1 MKSVT
6 TNIPLELDDSFE
18 EHVAALYGELEQ
30 AIKWERPSILL
41 AIYSSEFVRADAEDA
56 LTAELNKLGQ
66 TSIHYHVSGKENADI
81 ALNLSQQPDVDHTV
95 FFVSGL
101 QWGGGEGGGNAYRA
115 LNYRREYFV
124 DYHIRVIFWVT
135 EEEAVALPNLA
146 PDFWAFRHRV
156 IEFFELPAPK
166 RAAEIEDELYW
177 ASNEERALRQDTE
190 SKIAFR
196 EALLKDFDETR
207 ETLAT
212 RADLLS
218 SLANLYWVKRD
229 YEKSADLWRQT
240 RRLAERLKDARLR
253 VVCYIGLGNIYR
265 TIGWY
270 KRGATAF
277 QRAIELDPSS
287 IPAYTGLGIVYRIL
301 GRYDEAIHIYQ
312 QAIDRNADEA
322 SPYNGLGWVFLVL
335 GRHNEARNAFL
346 RAIELDPKYISAW
359 NGLGK
364 TFASIGRN
372 GEAIAAF
379 RQAIKLDPSF
389 TFSWNS
395 LGGILMDL
403 GNANDAVKAFKEAI
417 RIAPQTASSWN
428 GLGSV
433 YTRIDQ
439 REEAIAAFQR
449 AIELEPRAVEAYNG
463 LGFAYAC
470 QGRAGEAIASY
481 LKAIEMDAKY
491 ALPHYKLGKIYSYV
505 GRDDEAIASFQ
516 KAIRLD
522 PGSGSAHISLAASY
536 RKQGKSAKAEPQLA
550 IARQL
555 LEKEK
560 EYNRALYASVCG
572 KTDEALAL
580 LGIALNKKQI
590 PAAWACLDPDLG
602 FVRDDPRFLALVG
615 EG

>member
-6 TNIPLELDDSFE
+6 TNTPLELDESFE
-18 EHVAALYGELEQ
+18 EHVATLYGELEQ

-66 TSIHYHVSGKENADI
+66 SVIHHHVSGRENADI
-81 ALNLSQQPDVDHTV
+81 PLSLSQQPGIDHTV

-101 QWGGGEGGGNAYRA
+101 QWGGGEDGGNAYRA

-135 EEEAVALPNLA
+135 EEEAVALPNFA

-166 RAAEIEDELYW
+166 HAAEIEDELYW
-177 ASNEERALRQDTE
+177 ASNEERALRQDTD

-196 EALLKDFDETR
+196 EELLKDFDETR

-212 RADLLS
+212 RVDLLS

-229 YEKSADLWRQT
+229 YEKSADLWRQI
-240 RRLAERLKDARLR
+240 RRLAERLKDTHIR
-253 VVCYIGLGNIYR
+253 VACYIGLGNIYR

-270 KRGATAF
+270 KRGTTAF
-277 QRAIELDPSS
+277 QHAIELDPAS

-301 GRYDEAIHIYQ
+301 GRYGEAINVYQ
-312 QAIDRNADEA
+312 QAIARNADEA
-322 SPYNGLGWVFLVL
+322 SPYNGLGWAFLVF

-346 RAIELDPKYISAW
+346 HAVELDPKYISAW

-364 TFASIGRN
+364 TYASIGRN
-372 GEAIAAF
+372 SEAIAAF

-403 GNANDAVKAFKEAI
+403 GNANDALKAFKEAI

-428 GLGSV
+428 GLGNAYS
-433 YTRIDQ
+433 RID
-439 REEAIAAFQR
+439 RPVEAISAFER
-449 AIELEPRAVEAYNG
+449 AIELEPRAAEAYNG
-463 LGFAYAC
+463 LGFAYTC

-491 ALPHYKLGKIYSYV
+491 ALPHYNLGKIYSHV

-516 KAIRLD
+516 KAIRLA
-522 PGSGSAHISLAASY
+522 PGCGNAHISLAACY
-536 RKQGKSAKAEPQLA
+536 RKQGKSAKAKPQFA

-560 EYNRALYASVCG
+560 EYDRALYASVCG

-602 FVRDDPRFLALVG
+602 FIRDDPRFLALVG